1 MNQRQY
7 IVDYIVQSAPRGV
20 NTFSVVGTYMYH
32 WNLVMLFDLA
42 FQMKCKYSYV
52 KAA

>member
-20 NTFSVVGTYMYH
+20 NTFSVVGTYH